1 MTLYKAVT
9 STDAMSSRTAKM
21 SKPVSAFES
30 RNSAK
35 LRDIK
40 NNAMELGA
48 RNKNLDLQNVISLLN
63 KDNHR
68 FLPVLFPHY

>member
-1 MTLYKAVT
+1 
-9 STDAMSSRTAKM
+9 M

-48 RNKNLDLQNVISLLN
+48 RNKNWTYDNKSESLMLASFVSLL
-63 KDNHR
+63 
-68 FLPVLFPHY
+68 LI

>member
-48 RNKNLDLQNVISLLN
+48 RNKNCSRLN
-63 KDNHR
+63 
-68 FLPVLFPHY
+68 

>member
-1 MTLYKAVT
+1 MPLYKAVT
-9 STDAMSSRTAKM
+9 STNAMSSRTAKI
-21 SKPVSAFES
+21 SEPVSAFES

-48 RNKNLDLQNVISLLN
+48 RNKNRIYDLGINQ
-63 KDNHR
+63 D
-68 FLPVLFPHY
+68 FDLFCFPTINIT

>member
-48 RNKNLDLQNVISLLN
+48 RNKNWTYDNKSESLMLASFVSLL
-63 KDNHR
+63 
-68 FLPVLFPHY
+68 LI

>member
-48 RNKNLDLQNVISLLN
+48 RNKNLDLCSQAICIL
-63 KDNHR
+63 
-68 FLPVLFPHY
+68 LPVLFPYY